1 MMRIKQCLAGIL
13 LFFVF
18 IKELVIANLQL
29 AYAVLFIRNKDL
41 NPGFLIYD
49 LKGCSKLEMLILSH
63 MITLT
68 PGTTSVYLCAK
79 KQELTIHA
87 FDAKSPDAV
96 RNSIQKTLHRPL
108 KRALAS

>member
-1 MMRIKQCLAGIL
+1 MMRIKQCLACIL
-13 LFFVF
+13 LVFVF

-87 FDAKSPDAV
+87 FDAKNPDAV
-96 RNSIQKTLHRPL
+96 LNSIQKTLHRPL